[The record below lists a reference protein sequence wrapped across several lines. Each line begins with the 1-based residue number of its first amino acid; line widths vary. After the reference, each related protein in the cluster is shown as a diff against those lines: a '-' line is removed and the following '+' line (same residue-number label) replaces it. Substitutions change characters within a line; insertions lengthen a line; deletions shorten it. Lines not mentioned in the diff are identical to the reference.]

1 MANKW
6 VRSPRVKNDNL
17 RQPRLFSKR
26 FLSFSDVERII
37 ADGIQKERKAQSRP
51 ANLNFSAIHLL
62 HDPQAFAE
70 VLYSKHL
77 QKSSSP
83 LSITQKIVVL
93 NLVSRLIAAHKL
105 IVFGLY
111 SWIIK
116 YLPHNESEF
125 TADT

>member
-116 YLPHNESEF
+116 YLPRNESEF